1 MRTGGISAKLGC
13 IFVIVKFLDTATL
26 YILTAKEILWS
37 MLKSERRFVY
47 LLFEECNIFIFQMF
61 EI

>member
-1 MRTGGISAKLGC
+1 MRTLGISAKLGW